1 MLRDNLHARTHD
13 FRVLGAFH
21 VLGRDGETLDPG
33 GPQQC
38 AVLAVLALEA
48 GRVVSADS
56 LIGHLWAG
64 EAPPSASGT
73 IQAYIS
79 KLRRVL
85 EPDRPARAPA
95 TVLVTRSR
103 GYLLAVRPDQVD
115 ASRFAAGLDEGRR
128 LIEFGRPLEAE
139 QLLEATLKEW
149 RGDPLQE
156 FADAPFAV
164 TAAVRLR
171 EVRAMV
177 AEELAGARLAAGRHA
192 RAVDALTALVEEFP
206 FRERLWQQLILGL
219 YRDGRQADALDAYR
233 RAQSVLRQELGLA
246 PTREL
251 QVLEERILRQD
262 PVLDLTPPVAPA
274 VTASIDHADVPH
286 PPQPDRAMV
295 GRQSELDLVA
305 SRIAELRRGRGGITV
320 VVGEAGVGKT
330 MLARAVAD
338 RGAAAGF
345 RVAWG
350 RAVEGGS
357 TPAFWPW
364 IQVVRTLDV
373 AGFAVDELLSVFA
386 GESAATSEKD
396 PDTARYQLYE
406 SAVEVLCAAT
416 THAPLVVVID
426 DLHDADPASVQLLAY
441 LGAHQTPPP
450 VHIVAT
456 MRPSER
462 AGNPVLLDALAQL
475 VKEPTFHR
483 VDLPVFTV
491 RQVREYLELG
501 RLQARPDVVHALHE
515 RTGGNPFY
523 IKELLTLI
531 RSEQPAA
538 LETPPSVSD
547 FAVPDSLRDVIGRR
561 VARLPEETRSI
572 LEVAAVI
579 GREFDAAVLESAS
592 DIDGETL
599 LERIEPALLE
609 GLVSEGASEWELRF
623 THALVQESVYGN
635 ISRASRARTHLRVGH
650 ALRDVGDPTDP
661 GRFGRMAHHFA
672 KASRVGGADLAVRY
686 ASAAAEQATSALAFD
701 DAVTY
706 LELALS
712 TLRGS
717 SEEVLRQ
724 RYSTLLALGKA
735 KRSIGDVVGAHG
747 DLDRAVTL
755 AAQLGDDLAVI
766 DAATVFGVVT
776 LWNWRYYG
784 VVDHAMVR
792 ILEGGL
798 TTIGDSDPVRKAS
811 LLGTLGV
818 ELYYGDRRCEGRR
831 FAMEAV
837 DLARRYGDVELLVR
851 TLNNSVIAAWDPEHL
866 DEHREAI
873 DEILRLGA
881 LPRSVEITARMHRVM
896 ARLNVGDVV
905 GSDADLARCRALV
918 DEARLPELLVQIT
931 CAEAGQALRRGQWE
945 RAEELIDV
953 GYELHS
959 STSMWGADW
968 VRLVLLYTGRRFRG
982 RGGELVDEL
991 VRATDLPNYELLQP
1005 TAVLAAYEAGDE
1017 PLARALLDRSTI
1029 DVRPSWVSEW
1039 LLFQWG
1045 LVAAALGA
1053 PDPQVI
1059 YDQLAPS
1066 ASRLVVPGTSLAT
1079 WGSCHYALAALAHRL
1094 GRAEDALAHAE
1105 SALATHLSLGI
1116 EHLVDASRTQI
1127 GILRA
1132 SEVRT

>member
-1 MLRDNLHARTHD
+1 M
-13 FRVLGAFH
+13 
-21 VLGRDGETLDPG
+21 
-33 GPQQC
+33 
-38 AVLAVLALEA
+38 LALEA
-48 GRVVSADS
+48 GRVVSADR
-56 LIGHLWAG
+56 LIGQLWAG

-73 IQAYIS
+73 IQAYVS

-115 ASRFAAGLDEGRR
+115 AHRFEAGLEEGRR
-128 LIEFGRPLEAE
+128 LIELGRPLEAE

-149 RGDPLQE
+149 RGDPLPE

-164 TAAVRLR
+164 AAAVRLR

-177 AEELAGARLAAGRHA
+177 AEELAVARLAAGRHA
-192 RAVDALTALVEEFP
+192 RATEALTALVEEFP

-219 YRDGRQADALDAYR
+219 YRAGRQADALDAYR
-233 RAQSVLRQELGLA
+233 RAQSVLRHELGLA

-262 PVLDLTPPVAPA
+262 PALDLTPAVAPA
-274 VTASIDHADVPH
+274 TTASVGNADVP
-286 PPQPDRAMV
+286 PSRQPDRVMV
-295 GRQSELDLVA
+295 GRKSELDLVA
-305 SRIAELRRGRGGITV
+305 SRIAGLRSGLAGVTV

-338 RGAAAGF
+338 GGAAAGF

-364 IQVVRTLDV
+364 IQVVRTLDA
-373 AGFAVDELLSVFA
+373 AGFAVDELLSVFT
-386 GESAATSEKD
+386 GESAATSDDKD

-406 SAVEVLCAAT
+406 RAVEVLRTAT
-416 THAPLVVVID
+416 ARTPLVVVID

-441 LGAHQTPPP
+441 VGAHQNPPP

-462 AGNPVLLDALAQL
+462 AANPVLVDALAHL
-475 VKEPTFHR
+475 VKEPTFRR

-491 RQVREYLELG
+491 RQVGEYLELG
-501 RLQARPDVVHALHE
+501 HLQVRPDVVHALHE

-531 RSEQPAA
+531 RSEQPTA
-538 LETPPSVSD
+538 LEIPPAVSD

-579 GREFDAAVLESAS
+579 GREFDAAVLESAA

-609 GLVSEGASEWELRF
+609 GLVSVGASEWELRF
-623 THALVQESVYGN
+623 THALVQETVYGN
-635 ISRASRARTHLRVGH
+635 ISRVSRARTHLRVGY
-650 ALRDVGDPTDP
+650 ALRDVGDPTES

-672 KASRVGGADLAVRY
+672 KAARVGGGELAVRY

-701 DAVTY
+701 DAVTF

-712 TLRGS
+712 ILRGS

-735 KRSIGDVVGAHG
+735 KRAIGDVVGAHS

-798 TTIGDSDPVRKAS
+798 ATVGDTDPVRKAS

-818 ELYYGDRRCEGRR
+818 ELYYGDRRGEGRQ
-831 FAMEAV
+831 FAAEAV
-837 DLARRYGDVELLVR
+837 DLARRFGDRELLVR
-851 TLNNSVIAAWDPEHL
+851 TLNNRVIASWDPEHL

-873 DEILRLGA
+873 DEILSLGA

-896 ARLNVGDVV
+896 ARLNVGDVA

-945 RAEELIDV
+945 RAEELIGV

-959 STSMWGADW
+959 RTSMWGADW
-968 VRLVLLYTGRRFRG
+968 VRLVLQYTSARFRG
-982 RGGELVDEL
+982 RGAELVDEL

-1017 PLARALLDRSTI
+1017 PLARALLDRSTT

-1053 PDPQVI
+1053 PDPQLI

-1066 ASRLVVPGTSLAT
+1066 ASHLVVPGTPLAT

-1094 GRAEDALAHAE
+1094 GRPETALAHAE
-1105 SALATHLSLGI
+1105 AALATHLGLGI
-1116 EHLVDASRTQI
+1116 DHLVDASRTQI